1 MKIAIDRIF
10 NITLL
15 NKEGTTMT
23 NKHLSIFN
31 QLRPVTVGFDN
42 VFDHFERM
50 FDEDSFFRSPTMS
63 NFPPYNIVKTGK
75 NTYDVELALAGFSK
89 DDIEVQYEDNM
100 LSVKSK
106 EKDEKSES
114 KDENGDILHR
124 GISKRWF
131 SKSFTIA
138 DDVEVKGAELK
149 DGLLKISMERIIPEG
164 KAPRT
169 IEIK

>member
-1 MKIAIDRIF
+1 
-10 NITLL
+10 
-15 NKEGTTMT
+15 MT

-42 VFDHFERM
+42 MFDHFERM
-50 FDEDSFFRSPTMS
+50 FDEDYTFNVPTV
-63 NFPPYNIVKTGK
+63 NFPPYNIVKTGDF
-75 NTYDVELALAGFSK
+75 TYDVELALAGFSK
-89 DDIEVQYEDNM
+89 DDITVDYADNV
-100 LSVKSK
+100 LTVKSVK
-106 EKDEKSES
+106 KSEEN
-114 KDENGDILHR
+114 KDDGVLHR
-124 GISKRWF
+124 GISKRYF

-164 KAPRT
+164 KKPRS

>member
-10 NITLL
+10 NLTLL
-15 NKEGTTMT
+15 NKEGTKMT

-75 NTYDVELALAGFSK
+75 NTYDIELALAGFGK

-100 LSVKSK
+100 LHVKSK
-106 EKDEKSES
+106 QKDEKSED

-149 DGLLKISMERIIPEG
+149 DGLLKVSMERIIPEG

>member
-15 NKEGTTMT
+15 NKEGTKMT

-50 FDEDSFFRSPTMS
+50 FDEDNFFRSPTMS

-75 NTYDVELALAGFSK
+75 NTYDIELALAGFGK

-100 LSVKSK
+100 LHVKSK
-106 EKDEKSES
+106 QKDEKSED

-149 DGLLKISMERIIPEG
+149 DGLLKVSMERIIPEG
-164 KAPRT
+164 KKART
-169 IEIK
+169 ITIK